1 MIEPPSNTTTRDENR
16 SHPEVMLQSE
26 LDAREVYQ
34 LLKDVALGIRKMTN
48 AGETCWNQVYSG
60 NATFNVDGWKVTLY
74 NDCGELDYCDECVSP
89 NGRVGTFETWS
100 RFGTDPIQLLSQW
113 ERGQIEARLQEL

>member
-1 MIEPPSNTTTRDENR
+1 MS
-16 SHPEVMLQSE
+16 QSD

-34 LLKDVALGIRKMTN
+34 LLKDVALGTRRITN
-48 AGETCWNQVYSG
+48 TGDTSWNQVYSG
-60 NATFNVDGWKVTLY
+60 NITLEVDGWTITLY
-74 NDCGELDYCDECVSP
+74 NDCGELDYCDACVSP
-89 NGRVGTFETWS
+89 DGRIGTFETWS